1 MNEYK
6 DAIASGMQEYL
17 DGLKR
22 AVDGLT
28 STELRWQPT
37 LGSNH
42 ILWTVWHMARVED
55 EWMNECV
62 HGGNGLW
69 LRHGWREK
77 LGLGTEGSGF
87 GDTPD
92 DVRAMPDVSIDAVM
106 AYYEAVRDAALKV
119 LDGLTEE
126 HFEKELPHP
135 IRRQGLNLRWV
146 LGHVLV
152 EEAQH
157 LGQIVY
163 VRGMI
168 RCFGG

>member
-6 DAIASGMQEYL
+6 DAVVSGMQEYL

-22 AVDGLT
+22 ALHGLT
-28 STELRWQPT
+28 PAELKWQPT
-37 LGSNH
+37 LDSTH
-42 ILWTVWHMARVED
+42 LLWIVWHMARAED
-55 EWMNECV
+55 DWMNERV
-62 HGGNGLW
+62 HSGSGLW

-77 LGLGTEGSGF
+77 LGVGSEGSGF

-92 DVRAMPDVSIDAVM
+92 NVRAMPDVSIDAVM
-106 AYYEAVRDAALKV
+106 EYFEAVRAATLQV
-119 LDGLTEE
+119 IDGLTAED
-126 HFEKELPHP
+126 FEKEVPHP
-135 IRRQGLNLRWV
+135 RMQGLNLRWV

-168 RCFGG
+168 RGFGA

>member
-1 MNEYK
+1 MNAYK
-6 DAIASGMQEYL
+6 DAIASGLQEYL

-22 AVDGLT
+22 VLHGLT
-28 STELRWQPT
+28 PAELRWQPT
-37 LGSNH
+37 LDSNP
-42 ILWTVWHMARVED
+42 ILWLAWHMARVED
-55 EWMNECV
+55 DWMNERV

-69 LRHGWREK
+69 RRHGWREK
-77 LGLGTEGSGF
+77 LGFETEGSGF

-106 AYYEAVRDAALKV
+106 AYYEAVREAVLNV

-126 HFEKELPHP
+126 DFEKEVPHP
-135 IRRQGLNLRWV
+135 RRKNLNLRWV

-157 LGQIVY
+157 LGQIAY

-168 RCFGG
+168 RGSGN

>member
-6 DAIASGMQEYL
+6 DAIASGMKEYLEGLKRVL
-17 DGLKR
+17 DGLTP
-22 AVDGLT
+22 A
-28 STELRWQPT
+28 ELRWQPT
-37 LGSNH
+37 LDSNS

-55 EWMNECV
+55 SWMNERV
-62 HGGNGLW
+62 DGGPGLW
-69 LRHGWREK
+69 MGQGWCDR
-77 LGLGTEGSGF
+77 LGFDTDGSGY

-92 DVRAMPDVSIDAVM
+92 DVRAMPDVSIDLVM

-119 LDGLTEE
+119 LDGLRAED
-126 HFEKELPHP
+126 FEKEVPHP
-135 IRRQGLNLRWV
+135 WRKGLNLRWV

-157 LGQIVY
+157 LGQIAY

-168 RCFGG
+168 RGLGK

>member
-1 MNEYK
+1 MNKYK
-6 DAIASGMQEYL
+6 DAVVSGMQEYL

-22 AVDGLT
+22 ALDGLT
-28 STELRWQPT
+28 PAELRWQPT

-42 ILWTVWHMARVED
+42 ILWIVWHMARVED
-55 EWMNECV
+55 DWINERV
-62 HGGNGLW
+62 DGGNGLW

-77 LGLGTEGSGF
+77 LGFETEGSGF

-106 AYYEAVRDAALKV
+106 GYYEAVRNASLIV
-119 LDGLTEE
+119 IGGLTEKD
-126 HFEKELPHP
+126 FEKKVPHP
-135 IRRQGLNLRWV
+135 RLKNLNLRWV
-146 LGHVLV
+146 LGHVLI

-163 VRGMI
+163 LRGMI
-168 RCFGG
+168 RGFNK